1 VKVVFLQDIEGSGRI
16 GEIKNVADGYARNFL
31 FPKGLA
37 APATADAIRK
47 AEARAVVEARK
58 QAALDEQAQE
68 LAARLE
74 GASVSITVKAGR
86 RGRLFGSV
94 TSADVAEAVGD
105 LLKEEF
111 DRHQVVLAEPIKEV
125 GTYEIPLQ
133 LTRNVRAVV
142 PLEVIA
148 EGAEQGKPEE
158 GQPTGEAEQAAE
170 ETAEET
176 GAAEQPVGEAEEAAE
191 ETDDET
197 TAAEQGG

>member
-1 VKVVFLQDIEGSGRI
+1 MKVVFLQDVEGSGRI

-47 AEARAVVEARK
+47 AEARAIIEARK

-94 TSADVAEAVGD
+94 TAADVAEAVTD
-105 LLKEEF
+105 LLKEEI
-111 DRHQVVLAEPIKEV
+111 DRRQIVLAEPIKEV
-125 GTYEIPLQ
+125 GAYEIPIQ

-148 EGAEQGKPEE
+148 EGAEIEKAEE
-158 GQPTGEAEQAAE
+158 KAEQA
-170 ETAEET
+170 ETAGEEPMVE
-176 GAAEQPVGEAEEAAE
+176 AEVEEAAAEVEE
-191 ETDDET
+191 ETE
-197 TAAEQGG
+197 ASEQGG

>member
-1 VKVVFLQDIEGSGRI
+1 MKVVFLQDVEGSGRI

-47 AEARAVVEARK
+47 AEARAIVEARK
-58 QAALDEQAQE
+58 QAALDEHAQE

-94 TSADVAEAVGD
+94 TAADVAEAVTD
-105 LLKEEF
+105 LLKEEI
-111 DRHQVVLAEPIKEV
+111 DRRQIVLAEPIKEV
-125 GTYEIPLQ
+125 GAYEIPIQ

-148 EGAEQGKPEE
+148 EGAELEKPQEKAEQQEAAPEE
-158 GQPTGEAEQAAE
+158 AVEEPTAEAEVEEAA
-170 ETAEET
+170 A
-176 GAAEQPVGEAEEAAE
+176 EAEE
-191 ETDDET
+191 ETE
-197 TAAEQGG
+197 ASEQGG